1 MYRRIFF
8 GIALLVVL
16 ALGAAAIGGVAYR
29 AGMTQGLA
37 DSGKLVAPQI
47 AAPYGYH
54 GGPMFFHHPFG
65 FGLLGLLFPLL
76 GIFLVF
82 SLVRGIFWRGP
93 WGWRGHGM
101 HMAGKHGPW
110 GNGLPPMFE
119 EWHKQAHGQT
129 SPPAEPTQP

>member
-8 GIALLVVL
+8 GIALLAVL

-29 AGMTQGLA
+29 AGVAQGLA
-37 DSGKLVAPQI
+37 DSGKLVAPQSGV
-47 AAPYGYH
+47 PYGYY
-54 GGPMFFHHPFG
+54 GGPMFFHPPFFHPPFG
-65 FGLLGLLFPLL
+65 FGLLALLFPLL

-82 SLVRGIFWRGP
+82 SLLRGLF
-93 WGWRGHGM
+93 WRGHGM

-110 GNGLPPMFE
+110 GNGVPPMFE